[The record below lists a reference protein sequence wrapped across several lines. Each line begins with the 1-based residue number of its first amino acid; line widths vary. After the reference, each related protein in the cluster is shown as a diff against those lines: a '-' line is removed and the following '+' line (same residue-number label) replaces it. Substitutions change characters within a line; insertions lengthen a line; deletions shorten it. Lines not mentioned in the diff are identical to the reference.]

1 VLTADLVRLR
11 KKGDVHALEGLGAAM
26 REELH
31 ALADRIVRV
40 GAESVGRTRGEIELA
55 RMTEGVS
62 PREKQLAR
70 ALEVVFDDASA
81 YEGGG
86 GEATVETRM
95 GLFEAAAKRRREAD
109 AGATF
114 DRDAVIAAFAL
125 EQGLVAETVERNLY
139 ADRKREERLVA
150 AGFVEGDALVRR
162 WELARVQAMLLRAT
176 AITITFARVEPP
188 ALRRLLRALKFHQLL
203 HVVELRGEHEA
214 VVRIDGASSL
224 FDATTKYGL
233 RYATLVPHIIAAGA
247 SEIVAELKLR
257 PKKTFRADDE
267 LLATLRDEAERL
279 AGEVAQ
285 RPEVEDLFER
295 FPELASRWSV
305 VRGSRV
311 VSLAGVAVC
320 VPDLDFLRDDG
331 LRVGFELMGYWSRKA
346 VWARVEAVEHGLA
359 EPVLF
364 AVSER
369 LRVSK
374 EALPQESPSA
384 LYVFKGTLR
393 PKAVLEHL
401 EAVAA
406 ACDARQTPRIEAK
419 TRKKSG
425 KRSS

>member
-1 VLTADLVRLR
+1 MLTADLVRIR
-11 KKGDVHALEGLGAAM
+11 KKGDVHVLEGLGEAM
-26 REELH
+26 RDELDT
-31 ALADRIVRV
+31 LAERIVHV
-40 GAESVGRTRGEIELA
+40 GAESVGRTRGEIEIA

-70 ALEVVFDDASA
+70 ALEVVFDDAST

-86 GEATVETRM
+86 GEATVATRM
-95 GLFEAAAKRRREAD
+95 ALFEAAAKRRREAD

-114 DRDAVIAAFAL
+114 DRGEVIATFARASGL
-125 EQGLVAETVERNLY
+125 EPEAVERNLY

-150 AGFVEGDALVRR
+150 AGFTAGEALVRR

-176 AITITFARVEPP
+176 AITISFSRIEPT

-203 HVVELRGEHEA
+203 HVVELRGESEA
-214 VVRIDGASSL
+214 VVRVDGASSL

-233 RYATLVPHIIAAGA
+233 RYATLVPHIVAAGA
-247 SEIVAELKLR
+247 SEILAELKVR
-257 PKKTFRADDE
+257 PKKIFRADED
-267 LLATLRDEAERL
+267 LLASLRDEAERL
-279 AGEVAQ
+279 AGEANM
-285 RPEVEDLFER
+285 RPEVDDLLSR
-295 FPELASRWSV
+295 FADLRSRWSV
-305 VRGSRV
+305 ERGTRV

-320 VPDLDFLRDDG
+320 VPDLDFVRDDG

-346 VWARVEAVEHGLA
+346 VWARVEAVEQGLA

-374 EALPQESPSA
+374 EALPQEAPSA

-401 EAVAA
+401 EAMAA
-406 ACDARQTPRIEAK
+406 ASDARSGPRIERK
-419 TRKKSG
+419 TRKKAG
-425 KRSS
+425 KRTP